1 MARHPRPDTWDEL
14 CRQGKGIAGS
24 PETVIAFL
32 RKQLTT
38 AQCNYCVGQ
47 FAFGDLSLA
56 ELETSVGLFAQ
67 KVMPALRDLDV
78 LANAA

>member
-1 MARHPRPDTWDEL
+1 MNPNPDPNLKYIVTAT
-14 CRQGKGIAGS
+14 GI
-24 PETVIAFL
+24 EF
-32 RKQLTT
+32 
-38 AQCNYCVGQ
+38 
-47 FAFGDLSLA
+47 FGDLSLA